1 VLELE
6 KQLEALECDDF
17 DEPDVEDVVRG
28 GAVVKIQ
35 EHDESKF
42 LGPSSGIAITR
53 LVMQLAKRFTQS
65 GSITDIVDENKAA
78 EIKNTFAQEED
89 KPDSKIYPHISDI
102 PAIHLPE
109 RQVTDT
115 LVDFFNLR
123 VMTMYPF
130 LHEQTLWQDVTDVF
144 NGSQDPFQ
152 NFEVR
157 MVIANALQR
166 ARPEWAGLA
175 DSFYLAALNYF
186 EAAVRPMNVRTV
198 QCFLLI
204 GAYSL
209 LTPTRTAVYYVVGL
223 ATRLVQALGLSE
235 EKTIGQGAN
244 GQPANPLEIDMRRRL
259 FWSVLSM
266 EYGLAHSMGR
276 ASCFA
281 TQIEHFDVGWF
292 EIKDDRYITND
303 GIDPHAPRSLKK
315 WIVVHF
321 FKMRLLQLEIRR
333 KLYQR
338 KRPEPKDEND
348 PWFIDMERRLMEW
361 RDVTPDTEAGKGLD
375 KAWCVAS
382 GSWSALT
389 SQVRRA
395 LPHHG
400 GDALPA
406 IAAVPEAVAR
416 GGAALLGRV
425 PRQHLHAREA
435 DAGRQRRHYLDLHAG
450 HVHERQHDP
459 VGALVRACAA
469 RVPAPRGRARPD
481 RRAREHQDGELPVAR
496 RRERARAVP
505 HPDPRVHAHLR
516 PEGRCRC
523 VGRVTGRHDDGVRLG
538 AVRHGEPRRPERDA
552 RRRAVSA
559 PAACC

>member
-1 VLELE
+1 MIPQSPTSPLPSPRRRDRDPRADSGPIAHTLTACCRCRQRKSRCDPGLPRCGPCERSNQHCEYFDPGKGIKVPRYYVVHLQHKVLELE

-28 GAVVKIQ
+28 GAIVRIQ

-53 LVMQLAKRFTQS
+53 LVMRLAKRFTQS
-65 GSITDIVDENKAA
+65 GSITDIVDENKAQ
-78 EIKNTFAQEED
+78 EIKNTFEQEED
-89 KPDSKIYPHISDI
+89 KPDSKIYPHVSDI
-102 PAIHLPE
+102 PAVNLPE

-144 NGSQDPFQ
+144 NGSTDAFQ

-175 DSFYLAALNYF
+175 DSFYLAALHFF
-186 EAAVRPMNVRTV
+186 EDAVKPMNVRTI
-198 QCFLLI
+198 QCFCLI
-204 GAYSL
+204 GVYSL

-223 ATRLVQALGLSE
+223 ATRLIQALGLAE

-259 FWSVLSM
+259 FWSVLTM

-292 EIKDDRYITND
+292 EIKDDRYITKD
-303 GIDPHAPRSLKK
+303 GINPNAPRSLKK
-315 WIVVHF
+315 WVVLHF

-333 KLYQR
+333 KLYQK

-348 PWFIDMERRLMEW
+348 PWFVDMERRLKEW

-375 KAWCVAS
+375 KAW
-382 GSWSALT
+382 
-389 SQVRRA
+389 
-395 LPHHG
+395 
-400 GDALPA
+400 
-406 IAAVPEAVAR
+406 
-416 GGAALLGRV
+416 
-425 PRQHLHAREA
+425 
-435 DAGRQRRHYLDLHAG
+435 
-450 HVHERQHDP
+450 
-459 VGALVRACAA
+459 
-469 RVPAPRGRARPD
+469 
-481 RRAREHQDGELPVAR
+481 
-496 RRERARAVP
+496 
-505 HPDPRVHAHLR
+505 
-516 PEGRCRC
+516 
-523 VGRVTGRHDDGVRLG
+523 
-538 AVRHGEPRRPERDA
+538 
-552 RRRAVSA
+552 
-559 PAACC
+559 